1 MGNNQRLNLRQLLLT
16 QSMSKL
22 PQSLSHNKELLA
34 GAALGLILGIVLIT
48 TYPVLRNIDT
58 ILHYQPTDN
67 NSPVLDPI
75 LPGSLAPDFKLVDA
89 VTNQPVTLSEFY
101 GKPVILNFW
110 ATWCGPCKVEMPH
123 LQDAHTS
130 YSKSDLIIL
139 AINYGED
146 PKTVLSFASDLGL
159 TFRTLLD
166 ETAAIQSQYQ
176 VRGYPTTVFVNPDGT
191 ISHTH
196 IGMLESSMLIQ
207 QIDKLLAK

>member
-1 MGNNQRLNLRQLLLT
+1 
-16 QSMSKL
+16 MSKL
-22 PQSLSHNKELLA
+22 SQSFSHKKELLA
-34 GAALGLILGIVLIT
+34 GAALGLILGVVIYAT
-48 TYPVLRNIDT
+48 NPALRDLDMTLSSTSSENAISPNDT
-58 ILHYQPTDN
+58 
-67 NSPVLDPI
+67 I
-75 LPGSLAPDFKLVDA
+75 LPGSAAPDFKLIDA
-89 VTNQPVTLSEFY
+89 VTKQQVTLRQFN
-101 GKPVILNFW
+101 GKPVVLNFW

-123 LQDAHTS
+123 LQDAHNS
-130 YSKSDLIIL
+130 YSKEDLIIL

-146 PKTVLSFASDLGL
+146 PTAVLSFASDLGL